1 MRTIL
6 STIILAASL
15 IIGAT
20 SCSREF
26 DIPPIPTAETH
37 EFTGQVTHTIA
48 ELKSQFAGDLDSIG
62 YYVAIKGIVCGTDES
77 GNIYKKIMIMD
88 ASGAIEISIDQ
99 NSLYT
104 KYPVGQ
110 EVVVECQ
117 GLFIGKYGGVQQLG
131 YKYKNATSGAYQIG
145 RMPVELADKHIY
157 RNGTPTNVVT
167 PEVVEIANLNLSMVD
182 KPVTFE
188 NIRFTNADGTTTF
201 STKGS
206 TYPVSQEIKDAKGN
220 KIIAYTSAYA
230 DFALDAL
237 PKGNGSISGILSYY
251 NGTWQLLIRD
261 RKDIGK
267 FDGTDGGTTTI
278 PTYNGTA
285 THSIA
290 QFKSLF
296 TTDLQEITDNIVLRG
311 IVTSSDESGNVYKK
325 IYIQDESGAIEL
337 NINATSLYKKY
348 KIGQEVFVECKG
360 LYTGKYGGVLQIGE
374 VYNGK
379 IGQMAETSANSH
391 IFLNKAPGT
400 PVSPLEVDIPN
411 LKPEMIGK
419 LVTLKGLTFANGGKN
434 NYVSNSANTPEQL
447 KDAQG
452 NAIIL
457 YTNKYASFANTQLPE
472 GTINITAIL
481 SQFNGTWQLILIST
495 NDVTKQ

>member
-1 MRTIL
+1 MKTIL

-99 NSLYT
+99 NSLYA

-267 FDGTDGGTTTI
+267 FDGTEPGTGPAVVVTSLNETFDAGVDYGTPNFNGWSVFKTAGDRDWQI
-278 PTYNGTA
+278 KVFKTDNNKYAQASAHNGTA
-285 THSIA
+285 ADYEYWLVTPG
-290 QFKSLF
+290 L
-296 TTDLQEITDNIVLRG
+296 DLDKAAKKMISFETAKAYWNS
-311 IVTSSDESGNVYKK
+311 TSS
-325 IYIQDESGAIEL
+325 L
-337 NINATSLYKKY
+337 
-348 KIGQEVFVECKG
+348 
-360 LYTGKYGGVLQIGE
+360 E
-374 VYNGK
+374 VYIMNGADPSKATKEKMAAK
-379 IGQMAETSANSH
+379 IAVETDGDNSWIPSGSIDLSAKSGTVYIAFRYVAKGGANNSTT
-391 IFLNKAPGT
+391 FR
-400 PVSPLEVDIPN
+400 VDN
-411 LKPEMIGK
+411 FRFGDQ
-419 LVTLKGLTFANGGKN
+419 V
-434 NYVSNSANTPEQL
+434 Q
-447 KDAQG
+447 
-452 NAIIL
+452 
-457 YTNKYASFANTQLPE
+457 
-472 GTINITAIL
+472 
-481 SQFNGTWQLILIST
+481 
-495 NDVTKQ
+495 